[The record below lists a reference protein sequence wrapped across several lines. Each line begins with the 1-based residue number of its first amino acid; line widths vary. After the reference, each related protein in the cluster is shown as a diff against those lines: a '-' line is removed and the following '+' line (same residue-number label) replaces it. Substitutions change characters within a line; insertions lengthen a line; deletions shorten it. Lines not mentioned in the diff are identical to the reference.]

1 MLLPE
6 RVQVEGDI
14 QEEDTWDVNKDSFCL
29 VLWEL
34 RLVASFPTWGLYD

>member
-14 QEEDTWDVNKDSFCL
+14 QEEDTWDVSKDSFCL
-29 VLWEL
+29 VLWGGQSSGIFSHL
-34 RLVASFPTWGLYD
+34 GIP